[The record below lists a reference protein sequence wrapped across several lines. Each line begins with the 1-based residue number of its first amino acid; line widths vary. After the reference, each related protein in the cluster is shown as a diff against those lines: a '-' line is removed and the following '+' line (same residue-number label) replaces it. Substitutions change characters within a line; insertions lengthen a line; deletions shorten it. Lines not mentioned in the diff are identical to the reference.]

1 MADEPE
7 AKTVGEVHVLI
18 DSANPTNDSSPPSSD
33 LMLLTLGQ
41 IQSTIEA
48 IATDQTELRKEM
60 QAMQTELEKPE
71 PQPEPEPAPV
81 IVATAPEPEPTIE
94 EVKPEPE
101 PEPEPLTDPE
111 PEPEPVRKARW
122 L

>member
-7 AKTVGEVHVLI
+7 TKTVGEVRVLI
-18 DSANPTNDSSPPSSD
+18 DSANPTSDSSPPSSD

-48 IATDQTELRKEM
+48 IATDQTELRKEIE
-60 QAMQTELEKPE
+60 AMQTELEKPE